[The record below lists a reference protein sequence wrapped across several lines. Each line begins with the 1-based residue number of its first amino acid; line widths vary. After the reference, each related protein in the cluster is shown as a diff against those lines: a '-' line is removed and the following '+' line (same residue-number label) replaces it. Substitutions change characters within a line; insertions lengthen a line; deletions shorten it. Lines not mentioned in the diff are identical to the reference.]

1 LSTEDEEMREIYND
15 VILSIDSL
23 NKKKGINTLGSFGKK
38 SIPFIQEL
46 YDVET
51 DEDVKNYMLE
61 TITQINKGT
70 FAIIFL
76 FVV

>member
-1 LSTEDEEMREIYND
+1 LSTEEDEIRELYND

-23 NKKKGINTLGSFGKK
+23 NKKKGVNALGSFGKK

-46 YDVET
+46 YEVET

-61 TITQINKGT
+61 TITQINKR
-70 FAIIFL
+70 L
-76 FVV
+76 LP

>member
-61 TITQINKGT
+61 TITQINKG
-70 FAIIFL
+70 L
-76 FVV
+76 LP

>member
-51 DEDVKNYMLE
+51 DEDVENYMLE
-61 TITQINKGT
+61 TITQINKG
-70 FAIIFL
+70 L
-76 FVV
+76 LP